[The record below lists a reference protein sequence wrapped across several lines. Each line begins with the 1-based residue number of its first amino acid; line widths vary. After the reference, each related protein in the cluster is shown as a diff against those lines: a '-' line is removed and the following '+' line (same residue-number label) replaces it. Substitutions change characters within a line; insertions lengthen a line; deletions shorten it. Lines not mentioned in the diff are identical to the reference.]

1 MEIFYSFSCLYSLM
15 VCQANPFFFAIYF
28 CSFFSLVANF
38 DEVNQVYVF
47 ELKSHSWRWITHLQ
61 NHNIHSQVCR
71 KRNDCGMLARLFGAE
86 QWGKKAYGNR
96 FAATVTEVACL
107 KKISSNKLCCCRQ
120 NVSSAVV
127 AYVFFLFQWP
137 VTLPIAC
144 SWLWYGDMECD
155 NIFDFLRERHRKKS
169 SAFQIY
175 VSHLA
180 FFRKALGLMQSN

>member
-1 MEIFYSFSCLYSLM
+1 MKWKVLAVSVSFECRFSICLFVGSFVRPFEMEIFYSFSCFHSLM

-28 CSFFSLVANF
+28 CSFFSVVANF

-61 NHNIHSQVCR
+61 NRNIYSQVCR

-96 FAATVTEVACL
+96 FAATVTDVACL

-120 NVSSAVV
+120 NAVV
-127 AYVFFLFQWP
+127 AYVFFYFNDL
-137 VTLPIAC
+137 
-144 SWLWYGDMECD
+144 
-155 NIFDFLRERHRKKS
+155 
-169 SAFQIY
+169 
-175 VSHLA
+175 
-180 FFRKALGLMQSN
+180 